1 MKMTE
6 ALKQKN
12 ENWLSMGHLTLTE
25 EWIEVGWGDVDLRE
39 RRVKLLSCVWCIKW
53 IKKSKIFLK
62 KEIKENTVQKLDGI
76 NKSFKEKASS
86 KKERN
91 CSRLES

>member
-12 ENWLSMGHLTLTE
+12 ENWFSMGRLTLTE

-39 RRVKLLSCVWCIKW
+39 RRVKLLSCV
-53 IKKSKIFLK
+53 
-62 KEIKENTVQKLDGI
+62 
-76 NKSFKEKASS
+76 
-86 KKERN
+86 
-91 CSRLES
+91 

>member
-1 MKMTE
+1 M
-6 ALKQKN
+6 
-12 ENWLSMGHLTLTE
+12 
-25 EWIEVGWGDVDLRE
+25 
-39 RRVKLLSCVWCIKW
+39 
-53 IKKSKIFLK
+53 

-86 KKERN
+86 RKEGN